1 MLNLQL
7 EKDLHGLRAD
17 DWPIHQ
23 NPEGRLLPSKT
34 SSAPLS
40 QVGVSRRGA
49 PHGGVPTLVEAYT
62 VSDADR
68 DHDLVRS
75 LSVDFNNRA
84 NLGVMSVQANLG
96 VNSVG
101 EMLAML
107 FAEAVE
113 REAHGLG
120 E

>member
-1 MLNLQL
+1 
-7 EKDLHGLRAD
+7 
-17 DWPIHQ
+17 
-23 NPEGRLLPSKT
+23 
-34 SSAPLS
+34 
-40 QVGVSRRGA
+40 
-49 PHGGVPTLVEAYT
+49 
-62 VSDADR
+62 VSDAGR

-75 LSVDFNNRA
+75 LSVDFNNRRA